1 MTTYSI
7 YFTNNY
13 SGPGEN
19 QDYALFCDVPTVS
32 SSTGGST
39 PYSNVFLSK
48 KLASTASWDI
58 TITKNYLAWCGTSS
72 EQLSPG
78 VSVTVGMSKL
88 ATLGT
93 TDAPGSTFSMYNN
106 DGSPAFKP
114 AATYT
119 SNPGAYEIDTDTD
132 FTPNLN
138 FVIGMAGPD
147 DAGRIRPL
155 ASIAAPRNA
164 RVNISPVLKY
174 YIAAYSASV
183 GTVINTSVVSKD
195 AATID
200 FGGNPGKFGAIVN
213 QTNDGKFTVQYVSQ
227 AVFAL
232 TVNPPNTLQLG
243 QLQYYLNQIQEFIN
257 FATGSNQVRVW
268 YACSAAWYGTVTNAE
283 KLDILNRL
291 MNSMNALGY
300 EYEGGG
306 IEGRLLLTESKAPP
320 TSLADARIDW
330 STCYLALPMELRKK
344 IVDPQVSP
352 ATEASLDPVIET
364 PYQGDTL
371 SLTEG
376 DSLAEKKQRALRLL
390 QDQGL
395 SGALNGL

>member
-1 MTTYSI
+1 MTTYGI

-13 SGPGEN
+13 SAPGEN
-19 QDYALFCDVPTVS
+19 QDYALFCDVPIVS
-32 SSTGGST
+32 SSSGSST

-48 KLASTASWDI
+48 KLANSAHWDI
-58 TITKNYLAWCGTSS
+58 SITKNYMAWCGTSA
-72 EQLSPG
+72 EQLAPG
-78 VSVTVGMSKL
+78 VSVTVGMSKV

-93 TDAPGSTFSMYNN
+93 TDSPGSTFAMYNN

-114 AATYT
+114 AVTYT

-138 FVIGMAGPD
+138 FVIGMAGTD
-147 DAGRIRPL
+147 DAGRMRPL

-174 YIAAYSASV
+174 YLAAYSATA
-183 GTVINTSVVSKD
+183 GTVINTSIVSKV

-200 FGGNPGKFGAIVN
+200 FSGNPGKYGAIVN
-213 QTNDGKFTVQYVSQ
+213 QTEDGKFTVKYVSQ
-227 AVFAL
+227 AVFAM

-257 FATGSNQVRVW
+257 FATGNQARAW
-268 YACSAAWYGTVTNAE
+268 YACSAAWYGTVSNTE
-283 KLDILNRL
+283 KLEIQNRL
-291 MNSMNALGY
+291 MNGMAALGY

-320 TSLADARIDW
+320 TSLDDARIDFG
-330 STCYLALPMELRKK
+330 TCYLALPMDLRRKV
-344 IVDPQVSP
+344 VDPQVSP
-352 ATEASLDPVIET
+352 VTEASSDPVVET
-364 PYQGDTL
+364 SYPGDTL